1 MDRLS
6 PRLFCLSLAAV
17 SLAALAF
24 VFIGQ
29 YGFGLHPCHLCVYQ
43 RWPFAVTAFLG
54 LIGFMTA
61 SFAVQSIAISAVAL
75 MGNAVIALYHSGV
88 ERKYWEGLE
97 GCSTPDMSGSIDDL
111 LARIG
116 STAVTRCDEI
126 SWQVFGLSMANY
138 NFLLCLGLAIVSAV
152 YLFKRRRP

>member
-1 MDRLS
+1 MDKVS
-6 PRLFCLSLAAV
+6 PRHFCLGLAAV

-29 YGFGLHPCHLCVYQ
+29 YGFGLHPCHLCIYQ

-54 LIGFMTA
+54 LIGFMTV
-61 SFAVQSIAISAVAL
+61 SFAVQVIALSALAFL
-75 MGNAVIALYHSGV
+75 SNAAIALYHSGV

-111 LARIG
+111 LARIN

-138 NFLLCLGLAIVSAV
+138 NFLLCLGLAIASVI
-152 YLFKRRRP
+152 YLLKRPRP